1 MDGKF
6 FARIGAGVFVAIAI
20 TATAVEMTRDEAPI
34 VRPTVTPSAG
44 REGDPLR
51 AELVRCQE
59 LGEAGPRDPGCLK
72 AWAENRRRFLAPGAR
87 PAGLIQ
93 APATADRPKAGTEAP
108 AP

>member
-20 TATAVEMTRDEAPI
+20 TASAVEMTRDKAPI
-34 VRPTVTPSAG
+34 VRPTVIPSAG
-44 REGDPLR
+44 REVDPLR

-59 LGEAGPRDPGCLK
+59 LGEAGPRDHDCLR

-87 PAGLIQ
+87 PSGLIR
-93 APATADRPKAGTEAP
+93 ALGTDRKSKAGTEAP
-108 AP
+108 VP

>member
-20 TATAVEMTRDEAPI
+20 TATAVEMTRDKAPI
-34 VRPTVTPSAG
+34 VRPTVTPSG
-44 REGDPLR
+44 EREVDPLR

-59 LGEAGPRDPGCLK
+59 LGEAGPRDHDCLK

-87 PAGLIQ
+87 PSGLIQ
-93 APATADRPKAGTEAP
+93 APGTDGKPEVGTEAP

>member
-34 VRPTVTPSAG
+34 VRPTVTPSAE
-44 REGDPLR
+44 REVDPLR

-59 LGEAGPRDPGCLK
+59 LGEAGPRDHDCLK
-72 AWAENRRRFLAPGAR
+72 VWAENRRRFLAPGAR
-87 PAGLIQ
+87 PSGLIQ
-93 APATADRPKAGTEAP
+93 APGTDRKSKAGTEAP